1 MSEMYINVIDF
12 IDLSSNND
20 VSDAIQNI
28 IDSNPNKTIFFPDG
42 KYYIS
47 KPLITPAE
55 PAKTVS
61 LKLDAYAQIIA
72 AKRGRFHRPGHFI
85 FGGLKFRDGRGYV

>member
-61 LKLDAYAQIIA
+61 LPMHKLLQQ
-72 AKRGRFHRPGHFI
+72 KTGTVMV
-85 FGGLKFRDGRGYV
+85 LS